1 MSSNQFVTGL
11 IVAAAVG
18 AVAGLLIAP
27 KPGKVTRRFVGMR
40 ANKMRLKASDY
51 LEGLRRRREVQESV
65 NGHAVIVE

>member
-27 KPGKVTRRFVGMR
+27 KPGKVTRRFVAMR

>member
-11 IVAAAVG
+11 IVAAAIG

-40 ANKMRLKASDY
+40 ANKMRRKASDY
-51 LEGLRRRREVQESV
+51 LEGMRRRREVQESV
-65 NGHAVIVE
+65 NGHAVVVE

>member
-1 MSSNQFVTGL
+1 MSSNQLVTGL
-11 IVAAAVG
+11 IVAAAIG

-40 ANKMRLKASDY
+40 ANKMRRKASDY

-65 NGHAVIVE
+65 NGHVVVVE

>member
-11 IVAAAVG
+11 IVAAAIG

-40 ANKMRLKASDY
+40 ANKMRRKASDY
-51 LEGLRRRREVQESV
+51 VETLRRRREAQASV
-65 NGHAVIVE
+65 NGHAGVVE

>member
-11 IVAAAVG
+11 IVAAAIG

-40 ANKMRLKASDY
+40 ANKMRRKASDY

-65 NGHAVIVE
+65 NGHVVVVE

>member
-11 IVAAAVG
+11 IVAAAIG

-40 ANKMRLKASDY
+40 ANKMRRKANDY
-51 LEGLRRRREVQESV
+51 LEGLRRRRVVQESV
-65 NGHAVIVE
+65 NGHAVVVE

>member
-1 MSSNQFVTGL
+1 MSSNQLVTGL
-11 IVAAAVG
+11 ILAAAVG

-40 ANKMRLKASDY
+40 ANKMRRKASDY
-51 LEGLRRRREVQESV
+51 LEALRRRREVQESV

>member
-18 AVAGLLIAP
+18 AVAGLLLAP

-40 ANKMRLKASDY
+40 ANRMRRKAGDY
-51 LEGLRRRREVQESV
+51 IDTLRRRREAQESV
-65 NGHAVIVE
+65 NGHAGALK

>member
-11 IVAAAVG
+11 IVAAAIG

-40 ANKMRLKASDY
+40 ANKMRRKASDY
-51 LEGLRRRREVQESV
+51 LEGLRRRREIQGSV
-65 NGHAVIVE
+65 NGHAVVVE